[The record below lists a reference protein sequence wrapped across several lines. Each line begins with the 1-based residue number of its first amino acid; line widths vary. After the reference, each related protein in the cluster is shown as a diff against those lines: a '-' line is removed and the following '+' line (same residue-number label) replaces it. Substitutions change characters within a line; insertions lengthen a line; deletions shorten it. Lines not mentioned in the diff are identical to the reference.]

1 MAFNNFIWDEQ
12 FELNVARGKVRG
24 ASQIHKFGATPSQS
38 INTTA
43 SVWDKGDTLYPW
55 SAFDTP
61 GVLVAAQVGASD
73 NGKIVTIQGLD
84 ENYELVSENFTLSS
98 TGTVTGT
105 QTFKRVY
112 RGFVSSGSG
121 ENVGQL
127 NFSRGGTQVL
137 RINALRGQTLMSVYT
152 VPAGYTGY
160 LYQGTAS
167 AQSGADAT
175 GFMYAR
181 YNSIATIFRVAHT
194 FEITGG
200 SPYNYKFSFPQELP
214 EKTDI
219 DVRLSTRSNN
229 GRFTAAFDI
238 LLVKNELSYV

>member
-1 MAFNNFIWDEQ
+1 MGFRNYIWDEE
-12 FELNVARGKVRG
+12 FNLNVSRGKTRG

-55 SAFDTP
+55 SAFDTA
-61 GVLVAAQVGASD
+61 GVLVAAQVGAGD
-73 NGKIVTIQGLD
+73 NGKVVMIEGLD
-84 ENYELVSENFTLSS
+84 ENFELISEEFILSS
-98 TGTVTGT
+98 AGIVTGT
-105 QTFKRVY
+105 KTFKRVY
-112 RGFVSSGSG
+112 RGYVSSGAG
-121 ENVGQL
+121 NNVGEL

-137 RINALRGQTLMSVYT
+137 RILAGAGQTLMSVYT

-160 LYQGTAS
+160 LYQGVAT

-175 GFMYAR
+175 GYMYVR
-181 YNSIATIFRVAHT
+181 YNSVATIFRVGHT
-194 FEITGG
+194 FEVAGG
-200 SPYNYKFSFPQELP
+200 GEYTYKFSFPQEMP

-219 DVRLSTRSNN
+219 DVRLTTRSNN

-238 LLVKNELSYV
+238 LLIKNEL

>member
-1 MAFNNFIWDEQ
+1 MPGKNYLWDEE
-12 FELNVARGKVRG
+12 FDLNVSRGKVRG
-24 ASQIHKFGATPSQS
+24 ASTIHKFGATPSQS

-55 SAFDTP
+55 SAFDTA
-61 GVLVAAQVGASD
+61 GVLVVAAVNASD
-73 NGKIVTIQGLD
+73 NGKTLTVEGLD
-84 ENYELVSENFTLSS
+84 ENFNLASEDFTLSS
-98 TGTVTGT
+98 SGTVTGT

-112 RGFVSSGSG
+112 RGFLTDGT
-121 ENVGQL
+121 NVGQI
-127 NFSRGGTQVL
+127 NVSRGGTQVL
-137 RINALRGQTLMSVYT
+137 RIIADAGQTLMAVYT

-160 LYQGTAS
+160 LYQGIAS

-181 YNSIATIFRVAHT
+181 YNTIGTTFRVAHT
-194 FEITGG
+194 FEVSGNGG
-200 SPYNYKFSFPQELP
+200 PYNYKFSFPQELP

-219 DVRLSTRSNN
+219 DVRLTTRSNN

-238 LLVKNELSYV
+238 LLIKDDFS

>member
-1 MAFNNFIWDEQ
+1 MAFKNYIWDEQ
-12 FELNVARGKVRG
+12 FDLNVSRGKVRG

-43 SVWDKGDTLYPW
+43 SVWDIEDTLYPW
-55 SAFDTP
+55 DAFDTP
-61 GVLVAAQVGASD
+61 GVLVAAQVGAGD
-73 NGKIVTIQGLD
+73 NGKVVTIQGLD
-84 ENYELVSENFTLSS
+84 ENYEPVSEDFTLSS

-127 NFSRGGTQVL
+127 NFSRGSKQVL
-137 RINALRGQTLMSVYT
+137 RIIAGAGQTLMSIYT

-160 LYQGTAS
+160 LYQGVAT

-175 GFMYAR
+175 GFMYVR
-181 YNSIATIFRVAHT
+181 YNSIATIFRVGHT
-194 FEITGG
+194 FELTGG
-200 SPYNYKFSFPQELP
+200 GEYTYKFSFPQEMP

-219 DVRLSTRSNN
+219 DVRLTTRSNN

-238 LLVKNELSYV
+238 LLIKNEL

>member
-1 MAFNNFIWDEQ
+1 MPFRNFIWDEQ
-12 FELNVARGKVRG
+12 FDLNVARGKTRG

-55 SAFDTP
+55 SAFDTA
-61 GVLVAAQVGASD
+61 GVLVVAAVNASD
-73 NGKIVTIQGLD
+73 NGKTLTVEGLD
-84 ENYELVSENFTLSS
+84 ENFNLVSEDFTLSS
-98 TGTVTGT
+98 SATVTGT

-112 RGFVSSGSG
+112 RGFLTDGT
-121 ENVGQL
+121 NVGQI
-127 NFSRGGTQVL
+127 NVSRGGTQVL
-137 RINALRGQTLMSVYT
+137 RIIADAGQTLMAVYT

-160 LYQGTAS
+160 LYQGIAS

-181 YNSIATIFRVAHT
+181 YNTIGTTFRVAHS
-194 FEITGG
+194 FEVSGG
-200 SPYNYKFSFPQELP
+200 GGPYNYKFTFPQELP

-219 DVRLSTRSNN
+219 DVRLTTRSNN

-238 LLVKNELSYV
+238 LLIKNEL